1 MFSLVENLRK
11 LEIDDLNKLVILTH
25 NLLIKYDTFNNYSYV
40 VQEVFLRCI
49 TYLWIQLDDL
59 QYNYIE
65 NFYKSTLESV
75 TNLRLFNTIGASKY
89 LESAVL
95 FLFSISIKT
104 KTDFSIVLYNIM
116 KNGIQCRIIFEILYI
131 ILSGEQYELY
141 VNLRKFKNILNYNY
155 HTRLKSQFMAN
166 EHFIE
171 LFTKK
176 CTIIDSLIDMKYLV
190 LSIYPKALYKYFT
203 VYQSIDNFIF
213 EVSNLRKDAEISQA
227 LLCINGY
234 LSSIVS
240 SKMRLQ

>member
-1 MFSLVENLRK
+1 MFSLVEILRK

-59 QYNYIE
+59 QYNSIE

-75 TNLRLFNTIGASKY
+75 TNLRLSNTIGASKY

-131 ILSGEQYELY
+131 ILSGEQNELY

-155 HTRLKSQFMAN
+155 TRLKSQFMAN
-166 EHFIE
+166 EQFIE

-240 SKMRLQ
+240 SKMCLQ